1 MLPGAS
7 PLHPTGRPHHPLT
20 VAGSPL
26 PHVSWSPS
34 AGQYLVAGS
43 GRRFSGRRPPWSVG
57 INRKLAEVQAQGP
70 ATLLRGPLKAPDA
83 ARTGLMRAVHASR
96 SQLRRPSPWWRAP
109 PLPVGA
115 QRVETPTASSARA
128 LLSGPHPWTSLLLLQ
143 FVNGRFSWG
152 TVPPTPPNTH
162 LHCSLMVGSPGSEFY
177 LRANVFPTAPGIGFW
192 PLSAKW
198 GWALQLSG

>member
-26 PHVSWSPS
+26 PHMSWSPS

-128 LLSGPHPWTSLLLLQ
+128 PTQWASPLDLSPAAAIRQWSLLLG
-143 FVNGRFSWG
+143 NR
-152 TVPPTPPNTH
+152 PPHPPQ
-162 LHCSLMVGSPGSEFY
+162 Y
-177 LRANVFPTAPGIGFW
+177 AP
-192 PLSAKW
+192 PL
-198 GWALQLSG
+198 